1 MDKQLTPLMKAAR
14 KGAVNEVRSLLQEP
28 IDVNEQ
34 DAHGLTALFHGVYS
48 HNAEV
53 VCTLLKA
60 GASVRIHAVRG
71 LTVLMYAVLY
81 GDAGCLSVLCE
92 SAHPPSASPSR
103 LRSLVNMQDTEG
115 VTALMLACK
124 TDSASFVRILLH
136 HGADPNL
143 YSFSGESALSYA
155 LMHNAVACVKELTS
169 HGRFLDSRSKRHPF
183 GALYSAAQ
191 LNEVA
196 IVHVLCCQRAYL
208 QQFVHEVAC
217 FPSRSEETLVEVAL
231 REEIPGMA
239 EGVRSELGMVCVQQ
253 AYQCLRVLLGVAQGA
268 KTRKAVSLSG
278 LAECA
283 KWCIK
288 LGKVFTNH
296 QLIPQLE
303 PFWDRIE
310 LLTQRQR
317 LAFEEDRRKFSPT
330 AAESHDEGWNEA
342 PNSPSEAPNSPSE
355 APNSPSS
362 CESLSS
368 ASSVSNA
375 SHSTH
380 STHGTL
386 MGEPKL
392 KPTTASRLLFSFI
405 EIYVLNHY
413 DLKLAS
419 ADSKANTTHRLKS
432 IEALHP
438 RLITFFTENKDYL
451 W

>member
-1 MDKQLTPLMKAAR
+1 
-14 KGAVNEVRSLLQEP
+14 
-28 IDVNEQ
+28 
-34 DAHGLTALFHGVYS
+34 
-48 HNAEV
+48 
-53 VCTLLKA
+53 
-60 GASVRIHAVRG
+60 
-71 LTVLMYAVLY
+71 
-81 GDAGCLSVLCE
+81 
-92 SAHPPSASPSR
+92 
-103 LRSLVNMQDTEG
+103 
-115 VTALMLACK
+115 
-124 TDSASFVRILLH
+124 
-136 HGADPNL
+136 
-143 YSFSGESALSYA
+143 
-155 LMHNAVACVKELTS
+155 
-169 HGRFLDSRSKRHPF
+169 
-183 GALYSAAQ
+183 
-191 LNEVA
+191 
-196 IVHVLCCQRAYL
+196 
-208 QQFVHEVAC
+208 
-217 FPSRSEETLVEVAL
+217 
-231 REEIPGMA
+231 MA
-239 EGVRSELGMVCVQQ
+239 EGMRSELGMVCVQQ

-342 PNSPSEAPNSPSE
+342 PNSPSEAPNSPS
-355 APNSPSS
+355 S

-375 SHSTH
+375 SHMSHSTH